1 MTIDNAPSTPKVL
14 ENTDLARKVETA
26 GNLIA
31 RFGLIVT
38 LFWIGAMKFTVAEA
52 MGIEPLVRESPLLA
66 WLLDIV
72 ELRTLSNTFGVI
84 EIVTAVLLGLGLVRP
99 IFGVIGGLLAIGTF
113 LITLS
118 FLFTSTTYEHT
129 IPFFSPGG
137 SFIVKDIVLLGV
149 SVAIFAQSWS
159 RLLAARVR

>member
-52 MGIEPLVRESPLLA
+52 MGIEPLVQESPLLA

>member
-1 MTIDNAPSTPKVL
+1 MTIDNAPTTPRVL
-14 ENTDLARKVETA
+14 ENADLAGKVENA
-26 GNLIA
+26 GNVIA
-31 RFGLIVT
+31 RIGLIVS
-38 LFWIGAMKFTVAEA
+38 LFWIGAMKFTLAEA
-52 MGIEPLVRESPLLA
+52 MAIEPLVRQSPLLA

-72 ELRTLSNTFGVI
+72 DLRTLSNTFGVI
-84 EIVTAVLLGLGLVRP
+84 EIVTAVLIGLGLVRP
-99 IFGVIGGLLAIGTF
+99 LFGVIGGLLAIGTF

-137 SFIVKDIVLLGV
+137 SFIVKDIVLLGA

-159 RLLAARVR
+159 RVLTARTR